1 MQLNNSEK
9 KNRILK
15 KIVERVIAD
24 LKYLFKFLELFRY
37 R

>member
-15 KIVERVIAD
+15 KIVKRVITD